1 MLIKFYDELDST
13 NYKIREKI
21 KGTNDLFC
29 GTNFVIIAKNQTS
42 GYGTHNRKWESV
54 NGNIHMSFDVKYGKQ
69 EHLSY
74 IVSYAL
80 FKTIKYFI
88 NNFANIAIKWPNDI
102 LINKKKVAGIIIEEF
117 EDRYI
122 VGIGVNLI
130 KSPIKT
136 STDMSQFCKN
146 MVPSINKFITIFLVN
161 FHDEMNEIEQ
171 KGFLYFKRKWK
182 MVKF

>member
-21 KGTNDLFC
+21 NEADRLSSS
-29 GTNFVIIAKNQTS
+29 TNFVIIAKNQTS

-54 NGNIHMSFDVKYGKQ
+54 AGNLHMSFDVKYGKQ
-69 EHLSY
+69 EYLSY

-80 FKTIKYFI
+80 FRTIKNYI
-88 NNFANIAIKWPNDI
+88 NNFAEISIKWPNDI

-117 EDRYI
+117 SDRYI
-122 VGIGVNLI
+122 VGIGVNLV

-136 STDMSQFCKN
+136 STDISQFCN
-146 MVPSINKFITIFLVN
+146 DVSPSITQFVTLFLVN
-161 FHDEMNEIEQ
+161 FNAEMLEMDC
-171 KGFLYFKRKWK
+171 KGFLHFKRKWK